1 MVWVIVGF
9 VLSSLLSAGVV
20 HQSGLGNS
28 RGGEADLTR
37 TAETCDKIAKFEEAG
52 GVHSGPPMSRLVA
65 VGKGGVPG
73 PKEVRFRLS

>member
-28 RGGEADLTR
+28 RGGEANLTR

-52 GVHSGPPMSRLVA
+52 GVKLGPPTSRLAA
-65 VGKGGVPG
+65 VGKGGVPE
-73 PKEVRFRLS
+73 PKEVRFRLF